1 MNKNNNHEEEEE
13 TTEDEFDGE
22 EEETTEDEETTEKE
36 ETKEETKE
44 EKGNET
50 VSLSKHLKLKK
61 EKRRLEDEL
70 KAKGDDHGLSAEDIE
85 AVKQVRKE
93 QQSAALNKAFDT
105 EYDKVVVLYPEL
117 ANRRE
122 VVRDLSFTD
131 KYFEK
136 SPEEIATEVFEVS
149 KETAED
155 GEGGDG
161 GDASNIDFE
170 NISAK
175 DLEKVLENPA
185 AKKKYYSFLDGKN

>member
-1 MNKNNNHEEEEE
+1 MNKNNDHGEEEE

-22 EEETTEDEETTEKE
+22 EEETTEDEETVEEKE
-36 ETKEETKE
+36 EKKE
-44 EKGNET
+44 ET

>member
-1 MNKNNNHEEEEE
+1 MNKNNDHGEEEEE

-22 EEETTEDEETTEKE
+22 EEEFDGEEEETTEKE
-36 ETKEETKE
+36 ETKEE
-44 EKGNET
+44 KGKET

-170 NISAK
+170 NISTK